1 MLDRFVNKKFKKLRG
16 EITEAQKN
24 IWLSSQERRTHMIS
38 KAIKLSASKD
48 YTMAYMD
55 FLDLE
60 KDREFY
66 NGPVLPL
73 TFHLSGDGY
82 FNSPFNIN
90 SKDCLVRS
98 LSLLDRSESFIEI
111 YIENL
116 NSYLESLSFFEFLTL
131 SEGKFWALIRFLHNN
146 NNGILKKRSIK
157 AELAILEY
165 LNKGNKTVRMKKSSQ
180 IDAVNEC
187 SQTYIFHF
195 DFINKFPQ
203 TVRNIVDY

>member
-1 MLDRFVNKKFKKLRG
+1 MPIYIRSVRKKKFQRLRV
-16 EITEAQKN
+16 EINSIQKS
-24 IWLSSQERRTHMIS
+24 IWLNSEERRTHFMS
-38 KAIKLSASKD
+38 KAIKISASRD

-60 KDREFY
+60 KERESY

-98 LSLLDRSESFIEI
+98 LSLLDRNENFIEV

-116 NSYLESLSFFEFLTL
+116 NSYLESLSFFEFLNL
-131 SEGKFWALIRFLHNN
+131 SEVKFWDVIKFLHANN
-146 NNGILKKRSIK
+146 QGTLK
-157 AELAILEY
+157 
-165 LNKGNKTVRMKKSSQ
+165 
-180 IDAVNEC
+180 
-187 SQTYIFHF
+187 
-195 DFINKFPQ
+195 
-203 TVRNIVDY
+203 